1 MHSFPFAVLTIILK
15 VCRNNERIRL
25 KLIVYQ
31 LRMNL
36 NDGQQDADLQ
46 GTQEW
51 QGEVWPE
58 GITII
63 RFDTLGFVIWK
74 LS

>member
-1 MHSFPFAVLTIILK
+1 
-15 VCRNNERIRL
+15 
-25 KLIVYQ
+25 
-31 LRMNL
+31 MNL

-51 QGEVWPE
+51 QGEVQPE
-58 GITII
+58 GITVI
-63 RFDTLGFVIWK
+63 RFDTLGFIIWK